1 MMFNV
6 QILSLLLVERN
17 LFSKCRTSAKS
28 LRKISI
34 PSWSCLDGVQ
44 EANNVRVI
52 RKELVP
58 WSNGLETE
66 EEEVPDHVLVVMVQ
80 PIKAGDHMGHLQ
92 LFLSILK
99 QRDKGPLGAL
109 SELV

>member
-1 MMFNV
+1 MV
-6 QILSLLLVERN
+6 
-17 LFSKCRTSAKS
+17 
-28 LRKISI
+28 SI

-66 EEEVPDHVLVVMVQ
+66 EEEVPDHVLVVVVQ
-80 PIKAGDHMGHLQ
+80 PIKAGNHMGHLQ
-92 LFLSILK
+92 LFLSILE
-99 QRDKGPLGAL
+99 QRDKGPFGAL
-109 SELV
+109 SKLV

>member
-1 MMFNV
+1 MA
-6 QILSLLLVERN
+6 ERN
-17 LFSKCRTSAKS
+17 LFSKHLMSAIS
-28 LRKISI
+28 LGKISI

-66 EEEVPDHVLVVMVQ
+66 EEEVPDHVLVVVVQ
-80 PIKAGDHMGHLQ
+80 PIKAGNHMGHLQ
-92 LFLSILK
+92 LFLSILE
-99 QRDKGPLGAL
+99 QRDKGPFGAL
-109 SELV
+109 SKLV